1 MGAVPRLRAY
11 AGPAFLS
18 HGFRPF
24 FLLAALHA
32 GLAVP
37 LWLAV
42 FDGELAFATAY
53 SPRDWHIHEM
63 IYGFVPAVMA
73 GFLLTAIPNWTG
85 RLPLQ
90 GAPLLVLV
98 LAWLAGR
105 AAVAAS
111 AAIGW
116 APAAAIDIVFL
127 VLLLAAVIREI
138 VAGRNWSNLKVAIP
152 VALLTIGNIAFHV
165 ETSDGGAADCSVRL
179 GLAAAVILVMVI
191 GGRIIPSFTRNWLMR
206 ANPGRLPAP
215 FGRFDVAAL
224 AAAILALAFWVA
236 TPAGSWTGPALIA
249 AGLMQAVRLARWA
262 GDRTLAD
269 RLVLVLHMGYAF
281 VPAGFLLLGGA
292 LLGWGAPGGG
302 LHAWAVGA
310 IGTMTL
316 AVMTRAS
323 LGHTGQPLAASP
335 ATQAIYAAILLAAF
349 TRILAALAPG
359 WSDALL
365 PVASAAWMAAFLG
378 FAAAYGPALCRTKPA
393 PAH

>member
-18 HGFRPF
+18 YGFRPF

>member
-11 AGPAFLS
+11 AGPALLS
-18 HGFRPF
+18 YGFRPF

-42 FDGELAFATAY
+42 FDGELTFATAY

-63 IYGFVPAVMA
+63 IYGFLPAVMT
-73 GFLLTAIPNWTG
+73 GFLLTAVPNWTG
-85 RLPLQ
+85 RMPLQ

-116 APAAAIDIVFL
+116 APAAALDIAFLLL
-127 VLLLAAVIREI
+127 VLATLIREI
-138 VAGRNWSNLKVAIP
+138 VAGRNWANLKVAIP
-152 VALLTIGNIAFHV
+152 VALLAIGNIAFHA
-165 ETSDGGAADCSVRL
+165 ETRTGAADCSVRL
-179 GLAAAVILVMVI
+179 GLAAAVLLIMVI

-224 AAAILALAFWVA
+224 AAGILALAFWVA
-236 TPAGSWTGPALIA
+236 APAGLLTGPALIA
-249 AGLMQAVRLARWA
+249 AGLMQAARLARWA

-269 RLVLVLHMGYAF
+269 RLVFVLHLGFAF
-281 VPAGFLLLGGA
+281 VPAGFLLLGAA
-292 LLGWGAPGGG
+292 LLGWGTPSAG
-302 LHAWAVGA
+302 LHAWAAGA

-323 LGHTGQPLAASP
+323 LGHTGQMLAASR
-335 ATQAIYAAILLAAF
+335 ATQVLYAAILLAAL
-349 TRILAALAPG
+349 TRILAALSPG
-359 WSDALL
+359 WSASLL
-365 PVASAAWMAAFLG
+365 PVSGMAWTVAFLG
-378 FAAAYGPALCRTKPA
+378 FAAAYAPALCRTTRTA
-393 PAH
+393 PR